1 MRENAISVIQ
11 SPVRRTPTPSSESP
25 KSFNPLYGQVP
36 PYVRRFHMAKKAESL
51 RIQAEAEKRRHPGLR
66 LLAVEEKEEK
76 LIEAASKRQETMLS
90 LNKISL
96 GASSPSLL
104 RRRKQLEEQLDT
116 LDKWLLTLESPEVY
130 LPSDV

>member
-1 MRENAISVIQ
+1 
-11 SPVRRTPTPSSESP
+11 
-25 KSFNPLYGQVP
+25 
-36 PYVRRFHMAKKAESL
+36 MAKMAESL

-76 LIEAASKRQETMLS
+76 RIEAASKRQETVLS

-96 GASSPSLL
+96 GVSSPSLL